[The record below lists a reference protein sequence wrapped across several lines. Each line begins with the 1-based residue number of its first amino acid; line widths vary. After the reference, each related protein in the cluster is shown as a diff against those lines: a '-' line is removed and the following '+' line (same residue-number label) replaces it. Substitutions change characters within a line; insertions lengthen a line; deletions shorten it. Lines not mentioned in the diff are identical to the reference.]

1 MKTKIKYLLI
11 LFSLCVYHTYGQNSS
26 DKNKLEFTLSYEK
39 MEIGKYELSI
49 NINQGN
55 PVFTILIFKNPNI
68 SKPIEKETDYYK
80 TKFMHIIPD
89 PGSYYI
95 EIRDANK
102 NIRGKSIQ
110 IQ

>member
-11 LFSLCVYHTYGQNSS
+11 LFSLCIYHTHGQNNS
-26 DKNKLEFTLSYEK
+26 NENNLEFTLNYEK
-39 MEIGKYELSI
+39 METGQYELSL

-55 PVFTILIFKNPNI
+55 PDFTILIFKNPNI
-68 SKPIEKETDYYK
+68 SNPIIKEIDFNEQQFK
-80 TKFMHIIPD
+80 HIID
-89 PGSYYI
+89 SPGSYYI

-102 NIRGKSIQ
+102 CIKGKSIK